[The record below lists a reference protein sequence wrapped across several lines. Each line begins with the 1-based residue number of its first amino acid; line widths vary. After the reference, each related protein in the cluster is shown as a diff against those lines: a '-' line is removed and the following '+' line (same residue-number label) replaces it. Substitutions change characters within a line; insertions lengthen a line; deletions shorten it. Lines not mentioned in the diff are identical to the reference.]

1 MGTLTKDTFKI
12 LKYNQR
18 NGFIFTLLFRL
29 ITTPLYLLALNAG
42 LKFALKMADYS
53 YLTVSN
59 IGLFL
64 IKPWTAVTI
73 AALLILGILVLL
85 LEAGCLI
92 TLYQGAFYFRKLNL
106 WQILAGGLS
115 KLLDE
120 LRRKN
125 WQLGLLV
132 LADYFI
138 TNVYLIY
145 RVFTHVKPINF
156 VTTEILSVPKPLL
169 FHHTGMKRIKSWKHN
184 Q

>member
-73 AALLILGILVLL
+73 AALMILGIIVLL
-85 LEAGCLI
+85 LG
-92 TLYQGAFYFRKLNL
+92 N
-106 WQILAGGLS
+106 GLS
-115 KLLDE
+115 DYIVSGGFLFQKAEFVADTG
-120 LRRKN
+120 RR
-125 WQLGLLV
+125 
-132 LADYFI
+132 
-138 TNVYLIY
+138 LIK
-145 RVFTHVKPINF
+145 T
-156 VTTEILSVPKPLL
+156 S
-169 FHHTGMKRIKSWKHN
+169 G
-184 Q
+184 